1 VNGREALPV
10 RLRYCHIGGR
20 LHGLPG
26 QQLDICGATEEAILP
41 DSGVYVTENQEQ
53 VDGEGSYVARE
64 PNSRG
69 GVT

>member
-1 VNGREALPV
+1 MPV
-10 RLRYCHIGGR
+10 RLRHCHIGGQ

-26 QQLDICGATEEAILP
+26 QQTSIRGATEEEILP
-41 DSGVYVTENQEQ
+41 DSGVYVTDNQEQ

-64 PNSRG
+64 PDSRG